1 MVAAAII
8 GGAVVGGVATTMAGS
23 DAADAVER
31 RRRQHVE
38 PEHSSTCS
46 TRTARTWPRGGKRE
60 RRRSGRCGPEPH
72 RAGTTT
78 ATSRWRTSSE
88 DPGYQFR
95 MDQGE
100 QALERSAAA
109 RGGLTS
115 GGTGMALERYGQDY
129 ASGEYSNAYNRFNN
143 DRTTRFNRLA
153 SIAGVGQTAA
163 TQTANMG
170 TQVAGQVGE
179 NQIGAGNARAAGYM
193 AGGNAISGGANNIG
207 NYFMMR
213 QFLGNGGGGG
223 GMPPNP
229 FYGTSNYSS
238 GSGVSGFPGGVGEM
252 SIYG

>member
-23 DAADAVER
+23 DAAGAQRDAANMSSQTQLDMFNKNREDLAPW
-31 RRRQHVE
+31 RQAGE
-38 PEHSSTCS
+38 E
-46 TRTARTWPRGGKRE
+46 ALGQM
-60 RRRSGRCGPEPH
+60 RSG
-72 RAGTTT
+72 T
-78 ATSRWRTSSE
+78 APGGDYNRNFTLADFQR

-129 ASGEYSNAYNRFNN
+129 ASGEFSNAYNRFNN